1 MISFLD
7 QHPILSVPPR
17 QIGDVLTP
25 EISGTR
31 ISLYLAY
38 HELVFLFPCRS
49 ITTPLPLLSPR
60 TKLRLLVLITTT
72 RLLYIQWFL
81 SFAFHGRFQSPP
93 TIAISASSTSFIRA
107 ASFSL
112 SIACSRTISFSRA
125 TRYVGFIYGL

>member
-7 QHPILSVPPR
+7 QHPIHCVPPR
-17 QIGDVLTP
+17 QISDVLTL

-38 HELVFLFPCRS
+38 HELVFPCRS
-49 ITTPLPLLSPR
+49 ITTPFPLLSPR
-60 TKLRLLVLITTT
+60 TKLRVLVLITTT

-81 SFAFHGRFQSPP
+81 SSFHGRFQSPP